1 MAQKADSGQFC
12 RLAHVARYQRT
23 APVPRASQP
32 IPNIQ
37 LKSTVPRGTVLVAS
51 EGASPR
57 VYPLPT
63 RSGRRSSSPQPRV
76 HRASLV
82 EHGTCSAIL
91 PCDVPAPD
99 SNLESNPPIKRA
111 RWCHGAQAAVKLFH
125 RCTNLSTGL
134 VDDVRGTAASRN
146 DARPPVHRTRAPAD
160 RDDDRSRPG
169 SPAEAPGVD
178 INMAPPPGSDPHQRC
193 AKTSRRHRDN
203 PERQQWTS
211 ARDVQGVRR
220 TARTGRSARRASR
233 TTTARVHRQTST
245 RGPHH
250 HCASRRTVPESP
262 PENAGRE
269 RRRAPASRR
278 RPPMTAI
285 RNYSR
290 SMTIRR
296 DGSRPWLVLTTP
308 SVSATR

>member
-1 MAQKADSGQFC
+1 MTSAAPRRPATTPGLLYIGLERPLTATTIARGPARQRKHLASTSTWH
-12 RLAHVARYQRT
+12 RLPGAIR
-23 APVPRASQP
+23 P
-32 IPNIQ
+32 
-37 LKSTVPRGTVLVAS
+37 GTV
-51 EGASPR
+51 G
-57 VYPLPT
+57 
-63 RSGRRSSSPQPRV
+63 
-76 HRASLV
+76 
-82 EHGTCSAIL
+82 
-91 PCDVPAPD
+91 DPD
-99 SNLESNPPIKRA
+99 E
-111 RWCHGAQAAVKLFH
+111 
-125 RCTNLSTGL
+125 
-134 VDDVRGTAASRN
+134 
-146 DARPPVHRTRAPAD
+146 
-160 RDDDRSRPG
+160 
-169 SPAEAPGVD
+169 
-178 INMAPPPGSDPHQRC
+178 RC

-203 PERQQWTS
+203 PEQQQWTS

-250 HCASRRTVPESP
+250 RCASRRTVPEWP

-285 RNYSR
+285 RTYSR